1 MSLKIIKV
9 VKIYGKGRI
18 QVPSEV
24 RKMLELRDGD
34 RVCFMED
41 EGGQIVLVK
50 APLLKGQ
57 IKTKYSIREKP
68 FTQ

>member
-57 IKTKYSIREKP
+57 IRTKYSVRAGP
-68 FTQ
+68 

>member
-1 MSLKIIKV
+1 MGLKIIKV
-9 VKIYGKGRI
+9 VKVYGRGRV

-24 RKMLELRDGD
+24 RKMLQLSDGD

-41 EGGQIVLVK
+41 DEGQIVLVK
-50 APLLKGQ
+50 APLLKGR
-57 IKTKYSIREKP
+57 IKTKYFVREEP

>member
-50 APLLKGQ
+50 APVLKGQ
-57 IKTKYSIREKP
+57 IRTKYSVKVEP
-68 FTQ
+68 

>member
-41 EGGQIVLVK
+41 EQGQIVLVK
-50 APLLKGQ
+50 APLLKGR
-57 IKTKYSIREKP
+57 IRTKYSVRAEP
-68 FTQ
+68 

>member
-41 EGGQIVLVK
+41 EQGQIVLVK

-57 IKTKYSIREKP
+57 IRTKYSVRAEP
-68 FTQ
+68 

>member
-9 VKIYGKGRI
+9 VKMYGKGRI

-24 RKMLELRDGD
+24 RKMLGLNDGD

-41 EGGQIVLVK
+41 EEGEIVLVK
-50 APLLKGQ
+50 APLLKGR
-57 IKTKYSIREKP
+57 IKTKYSVREEP
-68 FTQ
+68 STQ